1 MMSIKQKLTGK
12 PSIDRPWM
20 QYYPQEMIENLTVPN
35 STIYEY
41 LMYNCPGDDVV
52 AIHYYGR
59 DITWKQ
65 IKEETD
71 KVARALKA
79 VGFGENDEIPMFLRS
94 VPEFIFLLLGAEK
107 IGASLLCRDNTIE
120 ENVAAVKK
128 AGAKIIFAH
137 DFLSQEDFN
146 KFRACGV
153 REAILLSP
161 LRSADKST
169 LPDYSRDFLNS
180 QYTDYPA

>member
-35 STIYEY
+35 STLYEY

-120 ENVAAVKK
+120 EKS
-128 AGAKIIFAH
+128 KIYAIICIHHHMYIIHLLVLFVNYFFCFKYTF
-137 DFLSQEDFN
+137 FLIG
-146 KFRACGV
+146 KF
-153 REAILLSP
+153 ISF
-161 LRSADKST
+161 T
-169 LPDYSRDFLNS
+169 
-180 QYTDYPA
+180 

>member
-35 STIYEY
+35 STLYEY

-79 VGFGENDEIPMFLRS
+79 VLKLQILICSLPS
-94 VPEFIFLLLGAEK
+94 SFLLLL
-107 IGASLLCRDNTIE
+107 SLL
-120 ENVAAVKK
+120 
-128 AGAKIIFAH
+128 
-137 DFLSQEDFN
+137 LS
-146 KFRACGV
+146 
-153 REAILLSP
+153 
-161 LRSADKST
+161 
-169 LPDYSRDFLNS
+169 
-180 QYTDYPA
+180 

>member
-79 VGFGENDEIPMFLRS
+79 VGFGENDEIPKKP
-94 VPEFIFLLLGAEK
+94 VP
-107 IGASLLCRDNTIE
+107 
-120 ENVAAVKK
+120 
-128 AGAKIIFAH
+128 AH
-137 DFLSQEDFN
+137 
-146 KFRACGV
+146 C
-153 REAILLSP
+153 
-161 LRSADKST
+161 
-169 LPDYSRDFLNS
+169 LPMNFHM
-180 QYTDYPA
+180 

>member
-1 MMSIKQKLTGK
+1 MEQQNIHIKPVSYTHL
-12 PSIDRPWM
+12 
-20 QYYPQEMIENLTVPN
+20 
-35 STIYEY
+35 
-41 LMYNCPGDDVV
+41 V

-107 IGASLLCRDNTIE
+107 IGASLPVSYTHL
-120 ENVAAVKK
+120 VKRK
-128 AGAKIIFAH
+128 H
-137 DFLSQEDFN
+137 E
-146 KFRACGV
+146 
-153 REAILLSP
+153 
-161 LRSADKST
+161 
-169 LPDYSRDFLNS
+169 
-180 QYTDYPA
+180 